1 MAKKLVYNYTFTPGA
16 SNVGKIVIKGNY
28 PAKTWQLVT
37 DVGTGGLYPHNFVRD
52 ELSLIHI

>member
-16 SNVGKIVIKGNY
+16 SNAGKIVIKGNY

-37 DVGTGGLYPHNFVRD
+37 DVGTGGLY
-52 ELSLIHI
+52 